1 MSNVEQDTELLE
13 ILKALTDRIK
23 ELERAVY
30 HKDNLLMKS
39 GYVVTQTPTPSMSN
53 VGVPDSDAIHK
64 MSWDDIDKFVNG
76 GM

>member
-1 MSNVEQDTELLE
+1 MNDVEQDTELLE

-39 GYVVTQTPTPSMSN
+39 GFVVTETPTPSMTN
-53 VGVPDSDAIHK
+53 MGVPDSDAIHK
-64 MSWDDIDKFVNG
+64 MSWEDIDKFVNG
-76 GM
+76 GR